1 MTADEENRE
10 NMVGEM
16 NIEYTLDEYPFQQ
29 YNKARPTATVNFD
42 SVTSP
47 TKYPTQQRGGENQKD
62 KYYGLTLQRLK
73 EIARTTG
80 ALGDEETIGQ
90 EAALNRLRDFMRFMG
105 EWAVGYSMHVY
116 ILR

>member
-1 MTADEENRE
+1 MTADDENGEKMKEERMKE
-10 NMVGEM
+10 N
-16 NIEYTLDEYPFQQ
+16 NTLDDYPFQL
-29 YNKARPTATVNFD
+29 YSKARPSTATVNFD
-42 SVTSP
+42 SVISP
-47 TKYPTQQRGGENQKD
+47 RKHQTQKRGGEKEKD

-105 EWAVGYSMHVY
+105 E
-116 ILR
+116 